1 MNATESECP
10 LGDIARNDYGNDFLR
25 EAISMRRRLSC
36 SDNDTGVESQSATF
50 SICELPRRQEI
61 TASPDIAA
69 TDFKWMD

>member
-1 MNATESECP
+1 
-10 LGDIARNDYGNDFLR
+10 
-25 EAISMRRRLSC
+25 MRRRLSC